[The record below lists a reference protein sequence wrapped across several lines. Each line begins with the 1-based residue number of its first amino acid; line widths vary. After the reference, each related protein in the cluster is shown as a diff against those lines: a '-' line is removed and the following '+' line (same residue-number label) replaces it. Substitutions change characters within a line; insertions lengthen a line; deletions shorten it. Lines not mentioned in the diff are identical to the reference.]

1 MGILNRL
8 CVCVTQDCT
17 LKLLWTVVSGWLGY
31 QLSSSVLVCLMA
43 SQSLQCQVWLGQEVG
58 KEIKWELGHEY
69 LLWVPKY
76 RGSDFDLF
84 FYPERAH
91 FVGLTFKNTPRLSIL
106 KRNSLFVPRHMHW

>member
-17 LKLLWTVVSGWLGY
+17 LKLLWTVVKWMAWIPAQQQRPAMSHGLTGSPMSG
-31 QLSSSVLVCLMA
+31 MA
-43 SQSLQCQVWLGQEVG
+43 GSEVG

-69 LLWVPKY
+69 LLWVSKY
-76 RGSDFDLF
+76 RGSVFDLF

-91 FVGLTFKNTPRLSIL
+91 FVSLTFKNTLRL
-106 KRNSLFVPRHMHW
+106 